1 MKMESKRP
9 RTLCQKGLCQL
20 TFQSQAQPDVH
31 FGPNLPAVGPQT
43 NRRYL
48 IIAIW
53 LLYAVPARYW
63 NSSQNTPE
71 GYLYDVVQAQ
81 IPAHRYLI
89 SLFAYLSVLS
99 GYLWHEFAVCDE
111 VLWAAIVAI
120 LLWVGSHQAAHRS
133 GHIQTPS
140 GR

>member
-1 MKMESKRP
+1 MESKRP

-111 VLWAAIVAI
+111 AWVNATNATP
-120 LLWVGSHQAAHRS
+120 LLPDGHRNVHQS
-133 GHIQTPS
+133 KQTLRPYD
-140 GR
+140 R